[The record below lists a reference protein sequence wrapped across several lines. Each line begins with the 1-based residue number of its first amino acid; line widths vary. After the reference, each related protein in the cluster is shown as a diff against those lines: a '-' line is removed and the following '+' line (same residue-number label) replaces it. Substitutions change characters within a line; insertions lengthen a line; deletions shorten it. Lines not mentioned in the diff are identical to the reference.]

1 MATPGTPESA
11 DWLAFS
17 RRAAEASRTALRRFP
32 KTVQRAEKLGRGE
45 GGDMT
50 LAIDG
55 AVEDA
60 VFAELDALGVGLCAV
75 SEERGLVEIAGGGA
89 ARIVIDPIDGSLNAK
104 RRLPLYSLSIAVAEG
119 DDMASVS
126 FGYVT
131 NFPTGEEWWA
141 ADGGGAFL
149 DGQRLDG
156 AADGTPLE
164 ILGVESANPRLVAA
178 GADALAATG
187 AHRLRMIGSIA
198 LSLCFVASA
207 RFDGMLSLRAARS
220 VDAAAGQLIAREAG
234 GAVAFPDAGG
244 ADPLGAGL
252 DLDMR
257 SRVFAGATQ
266 DILDRLLAV
275 APRVDS

>member
-1 MATPGTPESA
+1 MAAADALEH

-17 RRAAEASRTALRRFP
+17 RRATEAGRKALARFP
-32 KTVQRAEKLGRGE
+32 LRAERSERMGRGE

-50 LAIDG
+50 LAIDA

-60 VFAELDALGVGLCAV
+60 LFAELEALHVGLCAV
-75 SEERGLVEIAGGGA
+75 SEERGLVEIGGGGP
-89 ARIVIDPIDGSLNAK
+89 ARVVIDPIDGSLNAK
-104 RRLPLYSLSIAVAEG
+104 RRLPFYSLSIAVADG

-141 ADGGGAFL
+141 SRGGGARF
-149 DGQRLDG
+149 GG
-156 AADGTPLE
+156 EPIAAAQPDAPLE

-178 GADALAATG
+178 GADALAQTE

-207 RFDGMLSLRAARS
+207 RFDGMLSLRPARS
-220 VDAAAGQLIAREAG
+220 VDAAAGQLIVREAG
-234 GAVAFPDAGG
+234 GAVAFPDADG

-266 DILDRLLAV
+266 DILEGLLAA
-275 APRVDS
+275 APRVEA